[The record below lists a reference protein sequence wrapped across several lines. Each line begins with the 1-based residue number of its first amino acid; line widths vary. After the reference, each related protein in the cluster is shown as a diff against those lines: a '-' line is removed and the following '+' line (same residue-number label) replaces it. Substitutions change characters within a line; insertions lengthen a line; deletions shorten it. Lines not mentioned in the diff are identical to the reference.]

1 MMFSNTASTVESAAK
16 AMNRKNREMCI
27 RDSHYV
33 RCALDEVLLF
43 IRPGHA
49 VPVARPA
56 SCTAQLDETSLTLWA
71 CPDENGS
78 ARCRMYTDD
87 GETSDFAAPEHWKTV
102 EA

>member
-1 MMFSNTASTVESAAK
+1 MGRNLQLHPPPAADIF
-16 AMNRKNREMCI
+16 M
-27 RDSHYV
+27 
-33 RCALDEVLLF
+33 LWLLF

-87 GETSDFAAPEHWKTV
+87 GKTSDFAAPEHWKTV